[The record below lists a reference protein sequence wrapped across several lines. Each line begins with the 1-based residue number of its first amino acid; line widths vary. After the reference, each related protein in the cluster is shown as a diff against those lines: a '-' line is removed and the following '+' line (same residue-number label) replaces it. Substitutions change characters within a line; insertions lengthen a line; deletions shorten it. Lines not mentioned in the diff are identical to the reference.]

1 MKLYEIYDRD
11 TGLGFSKFDNMKG
24 WVPVWKDKPKQ
35 YKAYPAVQENLYIL
49 LNSCHI
55 ANAQICQHELE
66 QVLELPYE
74 APLPAPDKLNGATI
88 FVLRDKT
95 TGKYFCTG
103 RGFDTNM
110 MGARIFESIEKAK
123 ESVNRKIA
131 ALNKRLAETAAMEGR
146 PGGIVEYFK
155 PAFMGQILGDLEN
168 LKYPSNWV
176 ILGFAEKRTW
186 LPQSVAVRDSGVDM
200 DWD

>member
-1 MKLYEIYDRD
+1 MKLYEIYDRE
-11 TGLGFSKFDNMKG
+11 TGLGFSKFDNMNG
-24 WVPVWKDKPKQ
+24 YAPVWKAKPKQ
-35 YKAYPAVQENLYIL
+35 YKSYPIVRENLYEL
-49 LNSCHI
+49 LDRWHI
-55 ANAQICQHELE
+55 AKAQICQIELD
-66 QVLELPYE
+66 QVLELPYD
-74 APLPAPDKLNGATI
+74 APEPGTDKLNGATI
-88 FVLRDKT
+88 FVLLDKAA
-95 TGKYFCTG
+95 GKYFCTS

-110 MGARIFESIEKAK
+110 MGAKVFESIGKARA
-123 ESVNRKIA
+123 SVNRKA
-131 ALNKRLAETAAMEGR
+131 DALNKRLAETAAMKGR

-168 LKYPSNWV
+168 IKDTSNWV

>member
-11 TGLGFSKFDNMKG
+11 TGLGFYKFDNVKG
-24 WVPVWKDKPKQ
+24 WAPVWKNKPKQ
-35 YKAYPAVQENLYIL
+35 YKAYPTACENLYEL
-49 LNSCHI
+49 LDHWHI
-55 ANAQICQHELE
+55 ANAQICQIEME
-66 QVLELPYE
+66 RVLELPYE
-74 APLPAPDKLNGATI
+74 APLPAPVKLNGATI
-88 FVLRDKT
+88 FVLWDKT

-110 MGARIFESIEKAK
+110 MGAKIFESIEKAK
-123 ESVNRKIA
+123 ASVDRKVA
-131 ALNKRLAETAAMEGR
+131 ALNKRLAKTAAEKGR
-146 PGGIVEYFK
+146 PGGIVEYFR

>member
-1 MKLYEIYDRD
+1 MKLYEIYDRE
-11 TGLGFSKFDNMKG
+11 TGLGFSKFDNMNG
-24 WVPVWKDKPKQ
+24 YAPVWKAKPKQ
-35 YKAYPAVQENLYIL
+35 YKSYPIVRENLYEL
-49 LNSCHI
+49 LDRWHI
-55 ANAQICQHELE
+55 AKAQICQIELD
-66 QVLELPYE
+66 QVLELPYD
-74 APLPAPDKLNGATI
+74 APEPGTDKLNGATI
-88 FVLRDKT
+88 FVLPDKAA
-95 TGKYFCTG
+95 GKYFCTS

-110 MGARIFESIEKAK
+110 MGARVFESIGKARA
-123 ESVNRKIA
+123 SVNRKA
-131 ALNKRLAETAAMEGR
+131 DALNKRLAKTAAMKGR

>member
-1 MKLYEIYDRD
+1 MKLYEIYDRE
-11 TGLGFSKFDNMKG
+11 TGLGFSKFDNMNG
-24 WVPVWKDKPKQ
+24 YAPVWKAKPKQ
-35 YKAYPAVQENLYIL
+35 YKSYPIVRENLYEL
-49 LNSCHI
+49 LDRWHI
-55 ANAQICQHELE
+55 AKAQICQIELD
-66 QVLELPYE
+66 QVLELPYD
-74 APLPAPDKLNGATI
+74 APEPGTDKLNGATI
-88 FVLRDKT
+88 FVLLDKAA
-95 TGKYFCTG
+95 GKYFCTS

-110 MGARIFESIEKAK
+110 MGAKVFESIGKARA
-123 ESVNRKIA
+123 SVNRTA
-131 ALNKRLAETAAMEGR
+131 DALNKRLAKTAAMKGR

-168 LKYPSNWV
+168 IKDTSNWV

>member
-74 APLPAPDKLNGATI
+74 ASLPAPDKLNGVTI
-88 FVLRDKT
+88 FVLQDKT

>member
-1 MKLYEIYDRD
+1 MKLYEIYDRE
-11 TGLGFSKFDNMKG
+11 TGLGFSKFDNMNG
-24 WVPVWKDKPKQ
+24 YAPVWKAKPKQ
-35 YKAYPAVQENLYIL
+35 YKSYPIVRENLYEL
-49 LNSCHI
+49 LDRWHI
-55 ANAQICQHELE
+55 AKAQICQIELD
-66 QVLELPYE
+66 QVLELPYD
-74 APLPAPDKLNGATI
+74 APEPGTDELNGATI
-88 FVLRDKT
+88 FVLLDKAA
-95 TGKYFCTG
+95 GKYFCTS

-110 MGARIFESIEKAK
+110 MGAKVFESIGKAMA
-123 ESVNRKIA
+123 SVNRKA
-131 ALNKRLAETAAMEGR
+131 DALNKRLAKTAAMKGR

-168 LKYPSNWV
+168 IKDTSNWV

>member
-1 MKLYEIYDRD
+1 MKLYEIYDRE
-11 TGLGFSKFDNMKG
+11 TGLGFSKFDNMNG
-24 WVPVWKDKPKQ
+24 YAPVWKAKPKQ
-35 YKAYPAVQENLYIL
+35 YKSYPIVRENLYEL
-49 LNSCHI
+49 LDRWHI
-55 ANAQICQHELE
+55 AKAQICQIELD
-66 QVLELPYE
+66 QVLELPYD
-74 APLPAPDKLNGATI
+74 APEPGTDKLNGATI
-88 FVLRDKT
+88 FVLLDKAA
-95 TGKYFCTG
+95 GKYFCTS

-110 MGARIFESIEKAK
+110 MGARVFESIVKARA
-123 ESVNRKIA
+123 SVNRKA
-131 ALNKRLAETAAMEGR
+131 DALNKRLAKTAAMKGR

>member
-1 MKLYEIYDRD
+1 MKLYEIYDRE
-11 TGLGFSKFDNMKG
+11 TGLGFSKFDNMNG
-24 WVPVWKDKPKQ
+24 YAPVWKAKPKQ
-35 YKAYPAVQENLYIL
+35 YKSYPIVRENLYEL
-49 LNSCHI
+49 LDRWHI
-55 ANAQICQHELE
+55 AKAQICQIELD
-66 QVLELPYE
+66 QVLELPYD
-74 APLPAPDKLNGATI
+74 APEPGTDKLNGATI
-88 FVLRDKT
+88 FVLLDKAA
-95 TGKYFCTG
+95 GKYFCTS

-110 MGARIFESIEKAK
+110 MGARVFESIGKARA
-123 ESVNRKIA
+123 SVNRKA
-131 ALNKRLAETAAMEGR
+131 DALNKRLAKTAAMKGR

-186 LPQSVAVRDSGVDM
+186 LPQSVAVRDSGGDM

>member
-1 MKLYEIYDRD
+1 MKLYEIYDRE
-11 TGLGFSKFDNMKG
+11 TGLGFSKFDNMNG
-24 WVPVWKDKPKQ
+24 YAPVWKAKPKQ
-35 YKAYPAVQENLYIL
+35 YKSYPIVRENLYEL
-49 LNSCHI
+49 LDRWHI
-55 ANAQICQHELE
+55 AKAQICQIELD
-66 QVLELPYE
+66 QVLELPYD
-74 APLPAPDKLNGATI
+74 APEPGTDKLNGATI

-110 MGARIFESIEKAK
+110 MGAKIFASIEKAK
-123 ESVNRKIA
+123 ASVDRKIA
-131 ALNKRLAETAAMEGR
+131 ALNKRLAETAAMKGR

-155 PAFMGQILGDLEN
+155 PAFMGQILGDLET
-168 LKYPSNWV
+168 LKVPSNWV

>member
-1 MKLYEIYDRD
+1 MKLYEIYDRE
-11 TGLGFSKFDNMKG
+11 TGLGFSKFDNMNG
-24 WVPVWKDKPKQ
+24 YAPVWKAKPKQ
-35 YKAYPAVQENLYIL
+35 YKSYPIVRENLYEL
-49 LNSCHI
+49 LDRWHI
-55 ANAQICQHELE
+55 AKAQICQIELD
-66 QVLELPYE
+66 QVLELPYD
-74 APLPAPDKLNGATI
+74 APEPGTDKLNGATI
-88 FVLRDKT
+88 FVLLDKAA
-95 TGKYFCTG
+95 GKYFCTS

-110 MGARIFESIEKAK
+110 MGAKVFESIGKARA
-123 ESVNRKIA
+123 SVKRKA
-131 ALNKRLAETAAMEGR
+131 DALNKRLAKTAAMKGR

-168 LKYPSNWV
+168 IKDTSNWV

>member
-49 LNSCHI
+49 LNRCHI
-55 ANAQICQHELE
+55 ANAQICQLELE

-88 FVLRDKT
+88 LVLRDKT
-95 TGKYFCTG
+95 TGKYFCT
-103 RGFDTNM
+103 
-110 MGARIFESIEKAK
+110 
-123 ESVNRKIA
+123 
-131 ALNKRLAETAAMEGR
+131 
-146 PGGIVEYFK
+146 
-155 PAFMGQILGDLEN
+155 
-168 LKYPSNWV
+168 
-176 ILGFAEKRTW
+176 
-186 LPQSVAVRDSGVDM
+186 
-200 DWD
+200 

>member
-1 MKLYEIYDRD
+1 MKLYAIYDRD

-24 WVPVWKDKPKQ
+24 WVPVWKDKPRQ

-49 LNSCHI
+49 LNRCHI
-55 ANAQICQHELE
+55 ANAQICQLELE

-88 FVLRDKT
+88 LVLRDKT

-110 MGARIFESIEKAK
+110 MGARIFESIKKAK

-155 PAFMGQILGDLEN
+155 SAFMGQILGDLEN

>member
-1 MKLYEIYDRD
+1 MKLYEIYDRE
-11 TGLGFSKFDNMKG
+11 TGLGFSKFDNMNG
-24 WVPVWKDKPKQ
+24 YAPVWKAKPKQ
-35 YKAYPAVQENLYIL
+35 YKSYPIVRENLYEL
-49 LNSCHI
+49 LDRWHI
-55 ANAQICQHELE
+55 AKAQICQIELD
-66 QVLELPYE
+66 QVLELPYD
-74 APLPAPDKLNGATI
+74 APEPGTDKLNGATI
-88 FVLRDKT
+88 FVLLDKT
-95 TGKYFCTG
+95 AGKYFCTS

-110 MGARIFESIEKAK
+110 MGAKVFESIGKARA
-123 ESVNRKIA
+123 SVNRKA
-131 ALNKRLAETAAMEGR
+131 DALNKRLAKTAAMKGR

-168 LKYPSNWV
+168 IKDTSNWV

>member
-1 MKLYEIYDRD
+1 MKLYEIYDRE
-11 TGLGFSKFDNMKG
+11 TGLGFSKFDNMNG
-24 WVPVWKDKPKQ
+24 YAPVWKAKPKQ
-35 YKAYPAVQENLYIL
+35 YKSYPIVRENLYEL
-49 LNSCHI
+49 LDRWHI
-55 ANAQICQHELE
+55 AKAQICQIELD
-66 QVLELPYE
+66 QVLELPYD
-74 APLPAPDKLNGATI
+74 APEPGTDKLNGATI
-88 FVLRDKT
+88 FVLLDKAA
-95 TGKYFCTG
+95 GKYFCTS

-110 MGARIFESIEKAK
+110 MGAKVFESIGKAMA
-123 ESVNRKIA
+123 SVNRKA
-131 ALNKRLAETAAMEGR
+131 DALNKRLAKTAAMKGR

>member
-1 MKLYEIYDRD
+1 MKLYEIYDRE
-11 TGLGFSKFDNMKG
+11 TGLGFSKFDNMNG
-24 WVPVWKDKPKQ
+24 YAPVWKAKPKQ
-35 YKAYPAVQENLYIL
+35 YKSYPIVRENLYEL
-49 LNSCHI
+49 LDRWHI
-55 ANAQICQHELE
+55 AKAQICQIELD
-66 QVLELPYE
+66 QVLELPYD
-74 APLPAPDKLNGATI
+74 APEPGTDKLNGATI
-88 FVLRDKT
+88 FVLLDKAA
-95 TGKYFCTG
+95 GKYFCTS

-110 MGARIFESIEKAK
+110 MGAKVFESIGKARA
-123 ESVNRKIA
+123 SVNRKA
-131 ALNKRLAETAAMEGR
+131 DALNKRLAKTAAMKGR

-168 LKYPSNWV
+168 IKDTSNWV

>member
-1 MKLYEIYDRD
+1 MKLYEIYDRE
-11 TGLGFSKFDNMKG
+11 TGLGFSKFDNMNG
-24 WVPVWKDKPKQ
+24 YAPVWKAKPKQ
-35 YKAYPAVQENLYIL
+35 YKSYPIVRENLYEL
-49 LNSCHI
+49 LDRWHI
-55 ANAQICQHELE
+55 TKAQICQIELD
-66 QVLELPYE
+66 QVLELPYD
-74 APLPAPDKLNGATI
+74 APEPGTDKLNGATI

-110 MGARIFESIEKAK
+110 MGAKIFASIEKAK
-123 ESVNRKIA
+123 ASVDRKIA
-131 ALNKRLAETAAMEGR
+131 ALNKRLAETAAMKGR

-155 PAFMGQILGDLEN
+155 PAFMGQILGDLET
-168 LKYPSNWV
+168 LKVPSNWV

>member
-1 MKLYEIYDRD
+1 MKLYEIYDRE
-11 TGLGFSKFDNMKG
+11 TGLGFSKFDNMNG
-24 WVPVWKDKPKQ
+24 YAPVWKAKPKQ
-35 YKAYPAVQENLYIL
+35 YKSYPIVRENLYEL
-49 LNSCHI
+49 LDRWHI
-55 ANAQICQHELE
+55 AKAQICQIELD
-66 QVLELPYE
+66 QVLELPYD
-74 APLPAPDKLNGATI
+74 APEPGTDKLNGATI
-88 FVLRDKT
+88 FVLLDKAA
-95 TGKYFCTG
+95 GKYFCTS

-110 MGARIFESIEKAK
+110 MGARVFESIGKARA
-123 ESVNRKIA
+123 SVNRKA
-131 ALNKRLAETAAMEGR
+131 DALNKRLAKTAAMKGR

-155 PAFMGQILGDLEN
+155 TAFMGQILGDLEN

>member
-1 MKLYEIYDRD
+1 MKLYEIYDRE
-11 TGLGFSKFDNMKG
+11 TGLGFSKFDNMNG
-24 WVPVWKDKPKQ
+24 YAPVWKAKPKQ
-35 YKAYPAVQENLYIL
+35 YKSYPIVRENLYEL
-49 LNSCHI
+49 LDRWHI
-55 ANAQICQHELE
+55 AKAQICQIELD
-66 QVLELPYE
+66 QVLELPYD
-74 APLPAPDKLNGATI
+74 APEPGTDKLNGATI
-88 FVLRDKT
+88 FVLLDKAA
-95 TGKYFCTG
+95 GKYFCTS

-110 MGARIFESIEKAK
+110 MGARVFESIGKARA
-123 ESVNRKIA
+123 SVNRKA
-131 ALNKRLAETAAMEGR
+131 DALNKRLAKTAAMKGR

>member
-1 MKLYEIYDRD
+1 MKLYEIYDRE
-11 TGLGFSKFDNMKG
+11 TGLGFSKFDNMNG
-24 WVPVWKDKPKQ
+24 YAPVWKAKPKQ
-35 YKAYPAVQENLYIL
+35 YKSYPIVRENLYEL
-49 LNSCHI
+49 LDRWHI
-55 ANAQICQHELE
+55 AKAQICQIELD
-66 QVLELPYE
+66 QVLELPYD
-74 APLPAPDKLNGATI
+74 APEPGTDKLNGATI
-88 FVLRDKT
+88 FVLLDKAA
-95 TGKYFCTG
+95 GKYFCTS

-110 MGARIFESIEKAK
+110 MGARVFESIGKARA
-123 ESVNRKIA
+123 SVNRNA
-131 ALNKRLAETAAMEGR
+131 DALNKRLAKTAAMKGR

>member
-1 MKLYEIYDRD
+1 MKLYEIYDRE
-11 TGLGFSKFDNMKG
+11 TGLGFSKFDNMNG
-24 WVPVWKDKPKQ
+24 YAPVWKAKPKQ
-35 YKAYPAVQENLYIL
+35 YKSYPIVRENLYEL
-49 LNSCHI
+49 LDRWHI
-55 ANAQICQHELE
+55 AKAQICQIELD
-66 QVLELPYE
+66 QVLELPYD
-74 APLPAPDKLNGATI
+74 APEPGTDKLNGATI
-88 FVLRDKT
+88 FVLLDKAA
-95 TGKYFCTG
+95 GKYFCTS

-110 MGARIFESIEKAK
+110 MGAKVFESIGKARV
-123 ESVNRKIA
+123 SVNRKA
-131 ALNKRLAETAAMEGR
+131 DALNKRLAKMAAMKGR

-168 LKYPSNWV
+168 IKDTSNWV

>member
-55 ANAQICQHELE
+55 ANAQICQLELK

-74 APLPAPDKLNGATI
+74 NPLPAPDKLNGATI

-146 PGGIVEYFK
+146 LGSIVEYFK

>member
-1 MKLYEIYDRD
+1 MKLYEIYDRE
-11 TGLGFSKFDNMKG
+11 TGLGFSKFDNMNG
-24 WVPVWKDKPKQ
+24 YAPVWKAKPKQ
-35 YKAYPAVQENLYIL
+35 YKSYPIVRENLYEL
-49 LNSCHI
+49 LDRWHI
-55 ANAQICQHELE
+55 AKAQICQIELD
-66 QVLELPYE
+66 QVLELPYD
-74 APLPAPDKLNGATI
+74 APGPGTDKLNGATI
-88 FVLRDKT
+88 FVLLDKAA
-95 TGKYFCTG
+95 GKYFCTS

-110 MGARIFESIEKAK
+110 MGAKVFESIGKAMA
-123 ESVNRKIA
+123 SVNRKA
-131 ALNKRLAETAAMEGR
+131 DALNKRLAKTAAMKGR

-168 LKYPSNWV
+168 IKDTSNWV

>member
-1 MKLYEIYDRD
+1 MKLYEIYDRE
-11 TGLGFSKFDNMKG
+11 TGLGFSKFDNMNG
-24 WVPVWKDKPKQ
+24 YAPVWKAKPKQ
-35 YKAYPAVQENLYIL
+35 YKSYPIVRENLYEL
-49 LNSCHI
+49 LDRWHI
-55 ANAQICQHELE
+55 AKAQICQIELD
-66 QVLELPYE
+66 QVLELPYD
-74 APLPAPDKLNGATI
+74 APEPGTDKLNGATI
-88 FVLRDKT
+88 FVLLDKAA
-95 TGKYFCTG
+95 GKYFCTS

-110 MGARIFESIEKAK
+110 MGAKVFESIGKAMA
-123 ESVNRKIA
+123 SVNRKA
-131 ALNKRLAETAAMEGR
+131 DALNKRLAKTAAMKGR

-168 LKYPSNWV
+168 IKDTSNWV

>member
-1 MKLYEIYDRD
+1 MKLYEIYDRE
-11 TGLGFSKFDNMKG
+11 TGLGFSKFDNMNG
-24 WVPVWKDKPKQ
+24 YAPVWRAKPKQ
-35 YKAYPAVQENLYIL
+35 YKSYPIVRENLYEL
-49 LNSCHI
+49 LDRWHI
-55 ANAQICQHELE
+55 AKAQICQIELD
-66 QVLELPYE
+66 QVLELPYD
-74 APLPAPDKLNGATI
+74 APEPGTDKLNGATI
-88 FVLRDKT
+88 FVLLDKAA
-95 TGKYFCTG
+95 GKYFCTS

-110 MGARIFESIEKAK
+110 MGARVFESIGKARA
-123 ESVNRKIA
+123 SVNRKA
-131 ALNKRLAETAAMEGR
+131 DALNKRLAKTAAMKGR

>member
-49 LNSCHI
+49 LNRCHI
-55 ANAQICQHELE
+55 ANAQICQLELE

-88 FVLRDKT
+88 LVLRDKT

-110 MGARIFESIEKAK
+110 MGARIFESIKKAK
-123 ESVNRKIA
+123 ASVNRKIA
-131 ALNKRLAETAAMEGR
+131 ALNKRLAETVAMEGR

-155 PAFMGQILGDLEN
+155 SAFMGQILGDLEN

>member
-1 MKLYEIYDRD
+1 MKLYEIYDRE
-11 TGLGFSKFDNMKG
+11 TGLGFSKFDNMNG
-24 WVPVWKDKPKQ
+24 YAPVWKAKPKQ
-35 YKAYPAVQENLYIL
+35 YKSYPIVRENLYEL
-49 LNSCHI
+49 LDRWHI
-55 ANAQICQHELE
+55 AKAQICQIELD
-66 QVLELPYE
+66 QVLELPYD
-74 APLPAPDKLNGATI
+74 APEPGTDKLNGATI
-88 FVLRDKT
+88 FVLLDKAA
-95 TGKYFCTG
+95 GKYFCTS

-110 MGARIFESIEKAK
+110 MGAKVFESIGKARA
-123 ESVNRKIA
+123 SVNRKA
-131 ALNKRLAETAAMEGR
+131 DALNKCLAKTAAMKGR

-168 LKYPSNWV
+168 IKDTSNWV

>member
-1 MKLYEIYDRD
+1 MKLYEIYDRE
-11 TGLGFSKFDNMKG
+11 TGLGFSKFDNMNG
-24 WVPVWKDKPKQ
+24 YAPVWKANPKQ
-35 YKAYPAVQENLYIL
+35 YKSYPIVRENLYEL
-49 LNSCHI
+49 LDRWHI
-55 ANAQICQHELE
+55 AKAQICQIELD
-66 QVLELPYE
+66 QVLELPYD
-74 APLPAPDKLNGATI
+74 APEPGTDKLNGATI
-88 FVLRDKT
+88 FVLLDKAA
-95 TGKYFCTG
+95 GKYFCTS

-110 MGARIFESIEKAK
+110 MGARVFESIGKARA
-123 ESVNRKIA
+123 SVNRKA
-131 ALNKRLAETAAMEGR
+131 DALNKRLAKTAAMKGR